1 MCLKETHHTDV
12 FKGKQRH
19 HGSYLPKQSATL
31 QLSWLLWFSGWI
43 TFYCISNSCFLLLI
57 SRGVQVGSLI
67 LMVLLSCLLSHVD
80 DNFMM
85 VVFASPN
92 LQVLK
97 KTKYLCIDAFYED
110 YFSFKCLKKAPASG
124 KEWYTICGT
133 AFPNHMEYIV
143 VVSSFCVLGLFWY
156 WQLILR
162 SGSLPRGRSPRRHLK
177 KE

>member
-1 MCLKETHHTDV
+1 M
-12 FKGKQRH
+12 
-19 HGSYLPKQSATL
+19 
-31 QLSWLLWFSGWI
+31 
-43 TFYCISNSCFLLLI
+43 
-57 SRGVQVGSLI
+57 GSLF

-80 DNFMM
+80 HNFMM

-97 KTKYLCIDAFYED
+97 KTKYLCVDAFYED